1 MKKLFL
7 IMGLAL
13 ILNANDF
20 IDKLS
25 NLFPEPDSFKIV
37 NGTYFKIADDI
48 NAFII
53 GGEVK
58 CYDDKNDL
66 SLCTEFKNQDSY
78 EFKVTLVL
86 KDEIIQDIVILNENW
101 IVKKID
107 KQIQVLRPN
116 GFIVELIK

>member
-1 MKKLFL
+1 MKKIFL
-7 IMGLAL
+7 IIGLSL

-20 IDKLS
+20 INKLS
-25 NLFPEPDSFKIV
+25 NLFPEPDSFKIT
-37 NGTYFKIADDI
+37 NGTEFKIADDI

-66 SLCTEFKNQDSY
+66 SLCTEFKNQDGY

-86 KDEIIQDIVILNENW
+86 ENKIIQNENW

-107 KQIQVLRPN
+107 KKIQVLRAN
-116 GFIVELIK
+116 GFIVELIKQKDK